1 MDVLAFLYNYK
12 RIVIFNKFQAIE
24 MHFLSVLEAIKSK
37 IEWLTSLR
45 DTLDVSYHGRKEK
58 AKGRQGMRE
67 HMCISE

>member
-1 MDVLAFLYNYK
+1 
-12 RIVIFNKFQAIE
+12 